1 MQKCR
6 CLSGCAGRLEDIS
19 EEAGSTNDC
28 GVSLS
33 ENNAVTLVHYV
44 IRDENLLVEM
54 CYIAISFV
62 LPLIWEQK
70 TISSFATFA
79 WIMIDISIPVM
90 ELLTVSFGL

>member
-1 MQKCR
+1 MIVVFLCPKTMPSR
-6 CLSGCAGRLEDIS
+6 WYI
-19 EEAGSTNDC
+19 
-28 GVSLS
+28 
-33 ENNAVTLVHYV
+33 YV

-79 WIMIDISIPVM
+79 WVMIDISIPVM